1 MAINPELHEDDHREL
16 FRIRRELVGWH
27 HATRTTQA
35 RMAALMGLSD
45 SGVHEL
51 ETGKVKYRL
60 STLQMWAG
68 VFDLRVQPVITSGA
82 AWTVEVPLLRQQETE
97 TLAVMARPFE
107 AVKWVRLWTVS
118 QLSLLRLSQGVSTH
132 EMASRLGL
140 SVSAI
145 LNWERTAH
153 DPLVAKLFTY
163 ARGLG
168 TPITFKLIERRDYQY
183 D

>member
-1 MAINPELHEDDHREL
+1 M
-16 FRIRRELVGWH
+16 
-27 HATRTTQA
+27 
-35 RMAALMGLSD
+35 LS
-45 SGVHEL
+45 
-51 ETGKVKYRL
+51 
-60 STLQMWAG
+60 
-68 VFDLRVQPVITSGA
+68 
-82 AWTVEVPLLRQQETE
+82 
-97 TLAVMARPFE
+97 VMARPFE
-107 AVKWVRLWTVS
+107 AVKWVRLWTGS
-118 QLSLLRLSQGVSTH
+118 QLSLLRLLQGVSTH